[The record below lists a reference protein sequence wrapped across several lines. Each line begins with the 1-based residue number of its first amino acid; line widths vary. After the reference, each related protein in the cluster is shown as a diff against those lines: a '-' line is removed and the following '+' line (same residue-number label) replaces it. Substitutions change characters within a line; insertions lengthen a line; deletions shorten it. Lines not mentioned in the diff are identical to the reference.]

1 MLLNFTVEKRRAADL
16 SHIETEG
23 KMLIQIKIFSK

>member
-1 MLLNFTVEKRRAADL
+1 MLLNFTVEKPQAADR

-23 KMLIQIKIFSK
+23 KMLIQTKII